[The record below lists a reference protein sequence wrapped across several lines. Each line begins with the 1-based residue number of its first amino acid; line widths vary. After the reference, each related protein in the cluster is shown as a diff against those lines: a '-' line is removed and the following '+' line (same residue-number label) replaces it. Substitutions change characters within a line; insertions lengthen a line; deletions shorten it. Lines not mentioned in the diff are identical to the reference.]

1 MSKAE
6 LRSGREPGRAVGPA
20 ANTPGNTPGE
30 APANPTGLQAHLRQ
44 RPWLITVAFVFTC
57 LALWE
62 LAASRSGR
70 PDYLLGPWRILNEVI
85 ALAEG
90 GGLATQVLASLRRAL
105 LGFAIG
111 GGLGLLLGLL
121 AGVSRNFRDL
131 FDLTQAFTHPVPKI
145 ALFPVVAVVLGFTD
159 VSRVLIIAISAFFPA
174 YLNAVNGALGVN
186 PRLFWVARNAG
197 ASRWRTFWQVLL
209 PASLPRAVVGLRI
222 SLMVSFVLMVATEV
236 VGQSNGLGAALM
248 RAYREGAYGPMYAGI
263 VCTALCG
270 MAANALLGQASRRLL
285 AWQAHSGG
293 HHG

>member
-20 ANTPGNTPGE
+20 ANTPVNSPGE
-30 APANPTGLQAHLRQ
+30 APANPSGLQAHLRQ

-70 PDYLLGPWRILNEVI
+70 PDYLLGPWRILNEVV

-90 GGLATQVLASLRRAL
+90 GGLAAQVLASLRRAL

-121 AGVSRNFRDL
+121 AGVSRSFRDL

-293 HHG
+293 HHV

>member
-1 MSKAE
+1 MRQE
-6 LRSGREPGRAVGPA
+6 MRPGTAPHRAVSPPLSPPA
-20 ANTPGNTPGE
+20 WQE
-30 APANPTGLQAHLRQ
+30 FVRQ
-44 RPWLITVAFVFTC
+44 RPWLVTLAFVLAC

-62 LAASRSGR
+62 LAAARPGR
-70 PDYLLGPWRILNEVI
+70 PEYLLGPSQIFTELL
-85 ALAEG
+85 ALTQG
-90 GGLATQVLASLRRAL
+90 GGLAAQVLASLRRAL

-159 VSRVLIIAISAFFPA
+159 ISRVLIIAISAFFPA

-186 PRLFWVARNAG
+186 PRLFWVARNVG
-197 ASRWRTFWQVLL
+197 ASRWRSFWQVLL

-236 VGQSNGLGAALM
+236 VGHSNGLGAALM

-270 MAANALLGQASRRLL
+270 MAANALLAQASRRLL
-285 AWQAHSGG
+285 AWQAHAGG
-293 HHG
+293 HLG

>member
-20 ANTPGNTPGE
+20 ANTPANSPGE
-30 APANPTGLQAHLRQ
+30 APANPSGLQAHLRQ

-293 HHG
+293 HHV

>member
-1 MSKAE
+1 MSKSD
-6 LRSGREPGRAVGPA
+6 LRSGQAPGRAVSPA
-20 ANTPGNTPGE
+20 ANTPGSASG
-30 APANPTGLQAHLRQ
+30 NPSGLQAHLRQ
-44 RPWLITVAFVFTC
+44 RPWLITVAFVLTC

-62 LAASRSGR
+62 LAAARPGR
-70 PDYLLGPWRILNEVI
+70 PEYLLGPWRILNEVL

-90 GGLATQVLASLRRAL
+90 GGLAAQVLASLRRAL

-186 PRLFWVARNAG
+186 PRLLWVARNVG

-236 VGQSNGLGAALM
+236 VGHSNGLGAALM

-285 AWQAHSGG
+285 AWQAHAGG